1 MGRLI
6 GIARRDRKRGAM
18 QELST
23 AEVDSSSGV
32 ARDFRGRPG
41 DRQVTIIS
49 SEAWQ
54 AACGEVGAALPW
66 TTRRANLL
74 VEGLRLPQ
82 QPGRVL
88 RIGDL
93 RLEIT
98 METEPCSRMDEQHE
112 GLTAALAPDWRGGV
126 CCRVLS
132 AGTIRIGD
140 AVSVEA
146 DAGGELPAR

>member
-6 GIARRDRKRGAM
+6 GIARRDGKRAAM

-23 AEVDSSSGV
+23 AEVDDATGV

-41 DRQVTIIS
+41 NRQVTIIS

-54 AACGEVGAALPW
+54 AACREVGVELPW

-74 VEGLRLPQ
+74 VEGLQLPQ
-82 QPGRVL
+82 QPGRIV

-98 METEPCSRMDEQHE
+98 METDPCSRMDEQQD
-112 GLTAALAPDWRGGV
+112 GLKAALAPDWRGGV

-132 AGTIRIGD
+132 GGTIRIGD
-140 AVSVEA
+140 AVSI
-146 DAGGELPAR
+146 DAAEGAGSPSK